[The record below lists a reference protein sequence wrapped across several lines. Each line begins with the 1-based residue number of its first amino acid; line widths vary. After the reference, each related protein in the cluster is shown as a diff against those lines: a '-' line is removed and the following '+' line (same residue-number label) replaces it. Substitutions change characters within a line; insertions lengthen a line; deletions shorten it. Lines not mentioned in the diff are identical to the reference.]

1 MSGDGPRPGST
12 RRGRLFAS
20 AHDAQVPLAT
30 IFASVGVVVGVYA
43 LGQVLF
49 RLKGILLIIVLGSF
63 VAVLLNPG
71 VRWLMRHG
79 LRRRGYAVSVVMA
92 ASLVVF
98 AGLAVAFGYPLVN
111 GLSNLAHALPGY
123 IHQAQI
129 GHGWL
134 GHLIRRYHV
143 QAWLAHNVAKVTNF
157 AQGLSRPAL
166 ALGRGALSTTFFL
179 LTMFFYVTL
188 VLVEAPKLH
197 DGFMALLSATS
208 QPRAERLGHVITRAS
223 VGYLL
228 GGLLTSLLGAVV
240 VFITLSLFGVPYP
253 LLFSLW
259 VLLVDF
265 LPQIGGALA
274 GIPTVLIAL
283 IHSPSAGLVTLI
295 VFLAYTLIQNH
306 LLNPIVMSKTVNVNP
321 LMIFVSILVGA
332 EIGAWVGGLFG
343 GFVGVLL
350 AVPFAAAIHAAAKEF
365 WEATHAEV
373 DGRNDDAS
381 ASPLAE

>member
-1 MSGDGPRPGST
+1 MSDDDPVGPAT
-12 RRGRLFAS
+12 RRRRLFAS
-20 AHDAQVPLAT
+20 AHNAQVPLAT
-30 IFASVGVVVGVYA
+30 IVASVGVVVGVYA

-49 RLKGILLIIVLGSF
+49 RLKGILLIVVLGSF

-71 VRWLMRHG
+71 VTWLTRHG
-79 LRRRGYAVSVVMA
+79 LRRRGCAVSVVMV
-92 ASLVVF
+92 ASLAVF
-98 AGLAVAFGYPLVN
+98 TGLAVAFGYPLVN
-111 GLSNLAHALPGY
+111 GLSNLARALPGY

-134 GHLIRRYHV
+134 GHLLARYHV
-143 QAWLAHNVAKVTNF
+143 RAWLAHNVAKVTNF
-157 AQGLSRPAL
+157 AQGLSRPVL

-179 LTMFFYVTL
+179 LTMFFYVAL

-197 DGFMALLSATS
+197 DGFLALLSETNR
-208 QPRAERLGHVITRAS
+208 PRAERLGRVIARAS

-228 GGLLTSLLGAVV
+228 GGLLTSLLGAIV
-240 VFITLSLFGVPYP
+240 VFITLSVFGVPYP

-283 IHSPSAGLVTLI
+283 IHSPTAGIVTLV

-306 LLNPIVMSKTVNVNP
+306 LLNPIVMAKTVSVNP
-321 LMIFVSILVGA
+321 LMIFLSILVGA

-350 AVPFAAAIHAAAKEF
+350 AVPSAAAIHAAVKEF
-365 WEATHAEV
+365 WEATHGGAAAPGPDPSVLGE
-373 DGRNDDAS
+373 
-381 ASPLAE
+381 